1 MRRRFLIS
9 GMVKSTD
16 SRGLSKVLL
25 FNVGK
30 DEGSGPFR
38 MPWKYSLKVSTTWVG
53 ESAAE
58 PSGSLRARG
67 DGLDCL
73 CRRMYLYRYFGL
85 SREICKVRS
94 WDWALYLRISNRHLL
109 RTFLNASASLSS

>member
-1 MRRRFLIS
+1 
-9 GMVKSTD
+9 MVKSTD

-38 MPWKYSLKVSTTWVG
+38 MPWKYSLNVSTTWVG

-73 CRRMYLYRYFGL
+73 CTCIGTLGYCERFARCAAGIGPYICV
-85 SREICKVRS
+85 SRTGICCE
-94 WDWALYLRISNRHLL
+94 L
-109 RTFLNASASLSS
+109 F